1 MPYKDLETRRV
12 KAREYTAAHRAKIKQ
27 SKALLPADNR
37 CCALCGISISTKRK
51 GAKFC
56 SREHKRITS
65 DSQRNFAAEYQK
77 NSVTRRAQA
86 LVAYYADHAKFK
98 KRQLAYQKTHPAK
111 YASDAATHR
120 AAKLQRTPV
129 WLTDFDKLK
138 IKCLYSV
145 AAMLTRENKEPWH
158 VDHVLPLQGKLV
170 SGFHT
175 PSNMRVLR
183 GKENISKHNRFE
195 VTA

>member
-1 MPYKDLETRRV
+1 MPYKDLEIRRA

-27 SKALLPADNR
+27 RKALFPTDNR
-37 CCALCGISISTKRK
+37 CCALCGISIATKRK
-51 GAKFC
+51 DAKFC
-56 SREHKRITS
+56 SREHKRVTS
-65 DSQRNFAAEYQK
+65 DLQRNFAAEYQK
-77 NSVTRRAQA
+77 NAVARRARA
-86 LVAYYADHAKFK
+86 LVAYYADHAKSK
-98 KRQLAYQKTHPAK
+98 KQQLAYQKTNPAK
-111 YASDAATHR
+111 YAAVAATRR
-120 AAKLQRTPV
+120 AAKLQRTPA

-175 PSNMRVLR
+175 SSNMRVLQGR
-183 GKENISKHNRFE
+183 ENIAKNNRFE

>member
-1 MPYKDLETRRV
+1 MPYKNSETRRV

-27 SKALLPADNR
+27 RKALLPADDR
-37 CCALCGISISTKRK
+37 CCALCGISISAKRK
-51 GAKFC
+51 DAKFC

-65 DSQRNFAAEYQK
+65 DAKRDGVAEYKK
-77 NSVTRRAQA
+77 NAVARRAQG
-86 LVAYYADHAKFK
+86 LIAYYVNHEKSK
-98 KRQLAYQKTHPAK
+98 KRQLVYQKATPAK
-111 YASDAATHR
+111 YAFGAAMHR
-120 AAKLQRTPV
+120 AVKLQRTPA
-129 WLTDFDKLK
+129 WLTDFDRLR

-158 VDHVLPLQGKLV
+158 VDHVIPLQGKLV
-170 SGFHT
+170 SGLHT

-183 GKENISKHNRFE
+183 GSENIAKNNRFE